1 MSVMLKF
8 LQPTPWKI
16 ALTFVLFFT
25 ASLLWRIFVT
35 ARIMDVSPFG
45 FPFQF
50 FVTWGPCPP
59 GEDCSSFN
67 GLFLLFDLLAWYVI
81 GAWALNRFRKQ

>member
-1 MSVMLKF
+1 MSVMFKF

-16 ALTFVLFFT
+16 ALTFLLFFIT
-25 ASLLWRIFVT
+25 SLLWRIFVT

-59 GEDCSSFN
+59 GGNCSEFN
-67 GLFLLFDLLAWYVI
+67 GLFLTLDLLLWYAASAW
-81 GAWALNRFRKQ
+81 LLSRTRKQ